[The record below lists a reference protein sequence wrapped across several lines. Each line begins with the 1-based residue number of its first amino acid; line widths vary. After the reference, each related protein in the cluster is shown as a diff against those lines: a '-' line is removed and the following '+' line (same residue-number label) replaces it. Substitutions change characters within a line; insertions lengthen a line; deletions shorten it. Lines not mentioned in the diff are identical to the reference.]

1 MPDHDAT
8 DVEVA
13 EQLEQEAQRLL
24 DNRTGGD
31 SLALA
36 IEQLQAD
43 RANGEPLTTAIR
55 QLREAIA
62 EHRDM
67 PAGGTQQ

>member
-1 MPDHDAT
+1 VPDHDAT

-36 IEQLQAD
+36 IDQLQAD

>member
-1 MPDHDAT
+1 VPDHDAT

-36 IEQLQAD
+36 IDQLQAD

-62 EHRDM
+62 EHRDL